1 MQALPATTSTQAQP
15 TDEQRWASQM
25 PGENDAWFQ
34 RFSLYAA
41 MGAGRSVRA
50 VYNAELAK
58 RGKPSL
64 RSKPVPSSWT
74 QASHRFEWQRRA
86 KAFDEWRRAEIF
98 NAGNAQDTERIKKL
112 DSLINKLS
120 ERCLTLLD
128 HMVLADIEPEDLSRL
143 ITALLSAI
151 DLMAKHTGGYSAS
164 RVEITGK
171 DGGKIEVEE
180 TQVSVVFYM
189 PEIEQDAFNDLQGNG
204 EGGSMDNVVDAGE
217 PEEPGV

>member
-1 MQALPATTSTQAQP
+1 MQALPATAEPQP
-15 TDEQRWASQM
+15 TDEQPWASSL
-25 PGENDAWFQ
+25 PGENNDWFQ

-41 MGAGRSVRA
+41 IGAGRSVRS

-58 RGKPSL
+58 KGKPSL

-74 QASHRFEWQRRA
+74 QASHRYEWLRRA

-112 DSLINKLS
+112 DSLIDKLS
-120 ERCLTLLD
+120 SRCLDLLD
-128 HMVLADIEPEDLSRL
+128 SLDMAEIKPEDLSRL
-143 ITALLSAI
+143 ISALLSAL

-164 RVEITGK
+164 KVEITGK
-171 DGGKIEVEE
+171 NGGKIEVEE

-189 PEIEQDAFNDLQGNG
+189 PEIEQDALDDIQGDG
-204 EGGSMDNVVDAGE
+204 EGGSMDNVVDAGKS
-217 PEEPGV
+217 EEPGV

>member
-1 MQALPATTSTQAQP
+1 MPDLPATAIQS
-15 TDEQRWASQM
+15 TDEQPWASSL
-25 PGENDAWFQ
+25 PGENGAWFQ

-50 VYNAELAK
+50 VYNAELAE

-74 QASHRFEWQRRA
+74 QASHRYEWLRRA
-86 KAFDEWRRAEIF
+86 EAFDEWRRKQIF

-112 DSLINKLS
+112 DSLIDKLS
-120 ERCLTLLD
+120 SRCLDLLD
-128 HMVLADIEPEDLSRL
+128 GLDMAEIKPEDLSRL

-151 DLMAKHTGGYSAS
+151 DLMAKHTGGYPAV
-164 RVEITGK
+164 RVEHTGK

-189 PEIEQDAFNDLQGNG
+189 PEIEQDALDDLQSD
-204 EGGSMDNVVDAGE
+204 GSDEPVVVDAGE
-217 PEEPGV
+217 PGL